1 MFRPD
6 TKGGFDYRPAL
17 TRSRH
22 AASAACDHGRAIDWV
37 LTLQQEDA
45 AKETSEEGKKR
56 AHRRYADAVVAL
68 SKAFAL
74 AAASDEAREIRDEVG
89 FFQAIRAALI
99 KSVPGDGKKSTA
111 ERELAIQQIVS
122 RAVVST
128 EIVDI
133 MKAAGLESPDISILS
148 DDFLAE
154 VRRCRKKNL
163 AIEALEK
170 AHQRRRS
177 LAVQAQRHP
186 VEGVLRTAG
195 SGHCPLSRQRPH
207 DCAGARRTD
216 PARQGH
222 PGGTGARRGNGP
234 HGRRDRVL

>member
-1 MFRPD
+1 MA
-6 TKGGFDYRPAL
+6 G
-17 TRSRH
+17 
-22 AASAACDHGRAIDWV
+22 AIDWV
-37 LTLQQEDA
+37 LTLQQADA
-45 AKETSEEGKKR
+45 AKETTEEGKKR

-74 AAASDEAREIRDEVG
+74 AAASDAARAIREEVG

-148 DDFLAE
+148 
-154 VRRCRKKNL
+154 RRISCRSAGDSDKKNL
-163 AIEALEK
+163 AIEALK
-170 AHQRRRS
+170 KLINGDVRRT
-177 LAVQAQRHP
+177 VKTQRHP
-186 VEGVLRTAG
+186 VQGLLGASGG
-195 SGHCPLSRQRPH
+195 SHRPISCECPH
-207 DCAGARRTD
+207 DGAGARGTD
-216 PARQGH
+216 PACQGH
-222 PGGTGARRGNGP
+222 SCGARSR
-234 HGRRDRVL
+234 RRDWG